1 MSKRTKI
8 IILPIVTALFI
19 LVGLL
24 FIKHQENR
32 ALFNEQKEKVALY
45 LKHNIPDFKTVTF
58 TNEEFNPIGISIDG
72 YINNDKNLSFTVGKD
87 VKIFSCSD
95 ELDKMFKEPR
105 KGYDEIIEKEETSIE
120 MPKEKTKTIDEIL
133 SDLKSYEDQ
142 IISRNKNIIHTKKDK
157 LL

>member
-1 MSKRTKI
+1 MSKRIKI
-8 IILPIVTALFI
+8 IILIIVLIVTI
-19 LVGLL
+19 LSILGGYLYMQ
-24 FIKHQENR
+24 HQEQEKNQ
-32 ALFNEQKEKVALY
+32 AFFNEQKEKVTLY

-72 YINNDKNLSFTVGKD
+72 YIINDKNLSFTAGKD

-105 KGYDEIIEKEETSIE
+105 KGYDEIIEKEETSLE
-120 MPKEKTKTIDEIL
+120 MPKEKTKTINEIL

-142 IISRNKNIIHTKKDK
+142 IITQNKI
-157 LL
+157 

>member
-8 IILPIVTALFI
+8 IILAIVTALFI

-24 FIKHQENR
+24 FIKHQANR
-32 ALFNEQKEKVALY
+32 AFFNDQKEKITIY
-45 LKHNIPDFKTVTF
+45 LKHNIPDFNTVTF
-58 TNEEFNPIGISIDG
+58 TNEEFNPIGTSIDG
-72 YINNDKNLSFTVGKD
+72 YINNDKNLSFTAGKD

-120 MPKEKTKTIDEIL
+120 IPREKTKTIDEIL
-133 SDLKSYEDQ
+133 FELKSYEDQ
-142 IISRNKNIIHTKKDK
+142 VITRNKI
-157 LL
+157 

>member
-1 MSKRTKI
+1 MQ
-8 IILPIVTALFI
+8 
-19 LVGLL
+19 
-24 FIKHQENR
+24 HQEQEKNQ
-32 ALFNEQKEKVALY
+32 AFFNEQKEKVTLY

-72 YINNDKNLSFTVGKD
+72 YINNDKNLSFTAGKD

-105 KGYDEIIEKEETSIE
+105 KCYDEIIEKEETSLE
-120 MPKEKTKTIDEIL
+120 MTKEKTKTINEIL

-142 IISRNKNIIHTKKDK
+142 IITQNKI
-157 LL
+157 

>member
-8 IILPIVTALFI
+8 IILAMVTALFI

-24 FIKHQENR
+24 FIKHQENQ
-32 ALFNEQKEKVALY
+32 AFFNDQKEKITIY
-45 LKHNIPDFKTVTF
+45 LKYNIPNFNTVTF

-72 YINNDKNLSFTVGKD
+72 YINNDKNLSFTAGKD

-105 KGYDEIIEKEETSIE
+105 KNYDEIIEKEETSLEI
-120 MPKEKTKTIDEIL
+120 PREKIRSIDEIL
-133 SDLKSYEDQ
+133 SELKSYEDQ
-142 IISRNKNIIHTKKDK
+142 IITRNKI
-157 LL
+157 

>member
-8 IILPIVTALFI
+8 IILAMVTALFI

-24 FIKHQENR
+24 FIKHQENQ
-32 ALFNEQKEKVALY
+32 AFFNDQKEKITIY
-45 LKHNIPDFKTVTF
+45 LKYNIPDFNTVTF

-72 YINNDKNLSFTVGKD
+72 YINNDKNLSFTAGKD

-105 KGYDEIIEKEETSIE
+105 KNYDEIIEKEETSLEI
-120 MPKEKTKTIDEIL
+120 PREKIRSIDEIL
-133 SDLKSYEDQ
+133 SELKSYEDQ
-142 IISRNKNIIHTKKDK
+142 IITRNKI
-157 LL
+157 